1 MKSFYEFYRVIQAK
15 KLFEQEMA
23 DPMAANAAAPPAQG
37 GVPAGA
43 GMPNAAAG
51 DMAPAGGAQA
61 APAGKVTLGGEA
73 DAEAGSE
80 EDTSNV
86 SPSEG
91 ELDMSTVN
99 QALESL
105 QGMVDNFKSMDEEK
119 GAQVEELVTQLN
131 SLIKSM
137 TGEEETGQGE
147 GEEDQAP
154 EDQGNGM
161 SPIPP
166 GGAGM
171 ESPEGAGDLG
181 GQGGMPASPG
191 EGTSQ
196 AGAGGAGGMGM
207 AGGAAATGGPPMA

>member
-51 DMAPAGGAQA
+51 DMAPASGGQA
-61 APAGKVTLGGEA
+61 VADKVTLGGEA
-73 DAEAGSE
+73 EAEAGSE
-80 EDTSNV
+80 ADMSNV

-91 ELDMSTVN
+91 DLDMSQVN

-137 TGEEETGQGE
+137 TGEGEEAE
-147 GEEDQAP
+147 GEAESGAP

-171 ESPEGAGDLG
+171 ESPEGVGDL
-181 GQGGMPASPG
+181 GGMPASPG

-207 AGGAAATGGPPMA
+207 AGGAAATGGPPLA

>member
-23 DPMAANAAAPPAQG
+23 DPMAATAGAPPAQG

-51 DMAPAGGAQA
+51 DMAPAGAGMPNAAAQ
-61 APAGKVTLGGEA
+61 PEQ
-73 DAEAGSE
+73 GSE
-80 EDTSNV
+80 EDQSNV

-91 ELDMSTVN
+91 DLDMSSVD

-119 GAQVEELVTQLN
+119 GAQVEELVSQLN

-137 TGEEETGQGE
+137 TGGEEEDAEGQE
-147 GEEDQAP
+147 GEEQP
-154 EDQGNGM
+154 EDSGNGM
-161 SPIPP
+161 SPVPP

-181 GQGGMPASPG
+181 GQAGMPASPG
-191 EGTSQ
+191 EGTTQ
-196 AGAGGAGGMGM
+196 M
-207 AGGAAATGGPPMA
+207 AIGGAAGAPPMA